1 MKKIYKLLF
10 LVFIFL
16 GVATIG
22 ISVKAVE
29 ENIPEVIEEV
39 PNIEED
45 NTDIIDEMPTEPSEF
60 AIWVEEHIIEII
72 IGVLTGTSSLGVV
85 IWQIVRFLKKRLL
98 EQEKGNKEI
107 STENRKLREVNVDL
121 TKQLTEVLKELKENQ
136 KNINTIIKAFT
147 DFMELTFKKLALI
160 GVSQEDIKEM
170 LRLAF
175 SNNKELVKLGVAEE
189 ISKIAIKEI

>member
-85 IWQIVRFLKKRLL
+85 IWQIVRFLKERLL